1 MTTLVRVELEKLR
14 TTGLPWALLAVST
27 ALTLAL
33 ALLRA
38 IRSSGGNASSRL
50 AGGPLSTAHGL
61 ADVLASPTYA
71 MILAMALGTAATA
84 GEFRHGTA
92 TVTYL
97 AVPARTRVLAAKCC
111 AALPAGALFGIA
123 ASAANTAVGLAFVAA
138 HGYHLAVPAVTIIRY
153 GVGDAVGC
161 ALLAALGVAAGTLIR
176 SQVAAVITVFAWAFL
191 IEGTLGSIS
200 GSIVPYLPF
209 QAAASLAGATL
220 PGGSTPLPF
229 AAAAAVTAGAA
240 FLLAAGA
247 ARVTLPR
254 DIT

>member
-1 MTTLVRVELEKLR
+1 MITLVRVELAKLR
-14 TTGLPWALLAVST
+14 TTGLARALLAVST

-38 IRSSGGNASSRL
+38 LRSSGGSVNSRL
-50 AGGPLSTAHGL
+50 AAGPLFTAHGL
-61 ADVLASPTYA
+61 TSVLASPAYA
-71 MILAMALGTAATA
+71 MILAMALGAAATA

-92 TVTYL
+92 TITYL
-97 AVPARTRVLAAKCC
+97 AVPARTRVLTAKCC

-138 HGYHLAVPAVTIIRY
+138 HRYHLALPAATIVRY
-153 GVGDAVGC
+153 ATGDAVGC

-191 IEGTLGSIS
+191 IEGALGALS
-200 GSIVPYLPF
+200 GSLVPYLPF
-209 QAAASLAGATL
+209 QAATSLAGATL
-220 PGGSTPLPF
+220 PDSGTPLPF
-229 AAAAAVTAGAA
+229 AAAAAVVAA
-240 FLLAAGA
+240 AAAVIAAAA
-247 ARVTLPR
+247 ARITLPR

>member
-1 MTTLVRVELEKLR
+1 MTTLVRAELEKLR
-14 TTGLPWALLAVST
+14 TIGLPWALLATST

-38 IRSSGGNASSRL
+38 VRSSSGNLNARL
-50 AGGPLSTAHGL
+50 AAGPLSTAHGL
-61 ADVLASPTYA
+61 TDVLASPTYA
-71 MILAMALGTAATA
+71 MILAMALGAAATA

-97 AVPARTRVLAAKCC
+97 AVPARTRVLTAKCC
-111 AALPAGALFGIA
+111 AALPVGALFGIA
-123 ASAANTAVGLAFVAA
+123 ASAASTAVGLAFVAA
-138 HGYHLAVPAVTIIRY
+138 HGYPLAVPAATIIRY
-153 GVGDAVGC
+153 AAGDAVGC
-161 ALLAALGVAAGTLIR
+161 ALLAAFGAAAGTLIR

-191 IEGTLGSIS
+191 IEGALGALS

-209 QAAASLAGATL
+209 QAAISLAGATL

-229 AAAAAVTAGAA
+229 VAAAAITAGAA
-240 FLLAAGA
+240 FLLAAAA
-247 ARVTLPR
+247 ARITLPR